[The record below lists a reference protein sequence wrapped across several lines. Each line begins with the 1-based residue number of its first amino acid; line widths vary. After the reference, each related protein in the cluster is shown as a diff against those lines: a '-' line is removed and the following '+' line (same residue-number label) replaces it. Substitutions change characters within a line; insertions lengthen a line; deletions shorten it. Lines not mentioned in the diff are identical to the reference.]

1 MTYVND
7 SHADYSRYFS
17 LKQKVYL
24 INMSEERNREEY
36 QSLSG
41 IIEDRR
47 NDIIELHIPY
57 ATDHFPSKLE
67 TDKIVYKITTETL
80 GVGLQI
86 IAHLVGIK
94 PNNLFRFQLTGI
106 LETYQ
111 RRHNPRV
118 DATIKLLNIR
128 QNLSLPVY
136 RKEFD
141 RFINLSKDQKFLSNL
156 KLIETRANLS
166 IGGIRIETLFDDKQS
181 PLSMFII
188 DLNDNLAP
196 VCAIAETVWSRR
208 EGNNLTCAHR
218 FIHILNKD
226 QERIGSYVLAL
237 RNEQGLPAIP
247 AKFSWELLDK
257 MIFEGMESKP

>member
-1 MTYVND
+1 MTNVND
-7 SHADYSRYFS
+7 FHADYSRYFS

-24 INMSEERNREEY
+24 INISEERNREEF

-41 IIEDRR
+41 TIEDRR
-47 NDIIELHIPY
+47 DDTIELQIPY
-57 ATDHFPSKLE
+57 ATDHFPSKIE
-67 TDKIVYKITTETL
+67 TDTIVYKITTETL

-94 PNNLFRFQLTGI
+94 PNNLFRFQLKGI

-118 DATIKLLNIR
+118 DTTIKLLNIR
-128 QNLSLPVY
+128 QNLSLSIY

-141 RFINLSKDQKFLSNL
+141 RFINFRKDQKSLSNL
-156 KLIETRANLS
+156 KLTETQANLS

-188 DLNDNLAP
+188 DLSDNQPP
-196 VCAIAETVWSRR
+196 VCAIAETVWCRR
-208 EGNNLTCAHR
+208 EGNNLICAHR
-218 FIHILNKD
+218 FVHILKID
-226 QERIGSYVLAL
+226 QERIGRYVLAL
-237 RNEQGLPAIP
+237 RSELGLPAIP

-257 MIFEGMESKP
+257 MIFEGMESKQ